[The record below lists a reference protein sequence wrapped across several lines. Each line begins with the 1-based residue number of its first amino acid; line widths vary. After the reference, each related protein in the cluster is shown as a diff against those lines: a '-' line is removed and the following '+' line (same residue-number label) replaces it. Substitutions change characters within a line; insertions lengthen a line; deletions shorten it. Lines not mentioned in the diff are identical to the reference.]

1 MKTPRLEGLP
11 AFFVIWFGQLVSLV
25 GSGLTR
31 FALGVW
37 VFQQT
42 ESVTQ
47 FTLIAFFATIPG
59 AVALPLGGALSDR
72 LDRRRL
78 MFLSDSVA
86 ALATM
91 AILILA
97 SVDRL
102 AVWHIYIVVTVQGLA
117 GAFQWPSYLASI
129 PLLVPK
135 QHLGRAS
142 GITRTGRAI
151 AEIVAPL
158 VAGGLLALIGLNG
171 IIFIDLITF
180 FFAASMLL
188 LVQIPKARQ
197 TEAGRAAQGTIRHE
211 IRSARVYIHSRP
223 GLRVLVIYLAV
234 INFAFALSQVLLTPL
249 ILSFTD
255 EQTLGI
261 ILAVAGAGM
270 LLGTAV
276 MAAWGGPQRQMNGV
290 LAFTV
295 LLGSGL
301 MMLGWRP
308 TVPLIALG
316 GFIIMFAYPILNG
329 CNEAIWLRKV
339 EPDMQGRIT
348 GIRTV
353 RTYMTVPYAYLTGG
367 LMADWI
373 FEPLLAPG
381 GALVDSVGQL
391 IGVGAGRGI
400 GFLLI
405 LAGLLPLIM
414 AAVGYGYTRL
424 RLVEDELPDA
434 VDWQY
439 AEPVTEQG

>member
-1 MKTPRLEGLP
+1 MRLPKLEGLS
-11 AFFVIWFGQLVSLV
+11 AFFAIWFGQLVSLV

-86 ALATM
+86 AAATIV
-91 AILILA
+91 ILLLA
-97 SVDRL
+97 SLDRL

-117 GAFQWPSYLASI
+117 AAFQWPSYLASI

-142 GITRTGRAI
+142 GVTRTGRAI
-151 AEIVAPL
+151 SEIVAPL
-158 VAGGLLALIGLNG
+158 VAGGLLLIIGLDG
-171 IIFIDLITF
+171 IILIDLTTF
-180 FFAASMLL
+180 LFAASVLA
-188 LVQIPKARQ
+188 LVRIPKARQ
-197 TEAGRAAQGTIRHE
+197 TEAGRAAQGTIRQE
-211 IRSARVYIHSRP
+211 IRSGRVYIRSRP
-223 GLRVLVIYLAV
+223 GLRMLVIYLAV
-234 INFAFALSQVLLTPL
+234 INFAFAMSQVLITPL
-249 ILSFTD
+249 VLSFTN
-255 EQTLGI
+255 EQTLGV
-261 ILAVAGAGM
+261 ILAIAGAGM
-270 LLGTAV
+270 LMGTVV
-276 MAAWGGPQRQMNGV
+276 MAAWGGPRRQMNGV

-295 LLGSGL
+295 LLGTGL
-301 MMLGWRP
+301 IILGWQP
-308 TVPLIALG
+308 TVTLVALG

-329 CNEAIWLRKV
+329 CNEVIWLRKV
-339 EPDMQGRIT
+339 EPDMQGRIS

-353 RTYMTVPYAYLTGG
+353 RTYMTVPYAYLTAGA
-367 LMADWI
+367 MADWI

-381 GALVDSVGQL
+381 GTLAGNVGQL
-391 IGVGAGRGI
+391 IGVGAGRGV
-400 GFLLI
+400 GLLLI
-405 LAGLLPLIM
+405 LAGLLPITM
-414 AAVGYGYTRL
+414 AVIGYLYTRL

-434 VDWQY
+434 MDWQF
-439 AEPVTEQG
+439 AEPVTE